1 MGGTAGPG
9 TNLEQLF
16 AAGYAA
22 CFRSAVIRVS
32 CGRKLDVRVTRRGNI
47 DVALTVGG
55 ATIER
60 QAA

>member
-1 MGGTAGPG
+1 
-9 TNLEQLF
+9 
-16 AAGYAA
+16 
-22 CFRSAVIRVS
+22 
-32 CGRKLDVRVTRRGNI
+32 VRVTRRGNI